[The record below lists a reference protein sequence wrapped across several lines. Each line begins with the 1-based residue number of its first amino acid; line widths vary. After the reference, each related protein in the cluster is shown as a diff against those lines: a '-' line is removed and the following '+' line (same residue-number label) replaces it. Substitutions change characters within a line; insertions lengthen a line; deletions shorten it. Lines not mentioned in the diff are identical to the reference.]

1 MMYICSECGSQIPE
15 DSDFCYHCGALR
27 TKALQMDDS
36 GHMEMGK
43 CYSCGEPVK
52 GEEYFCSK
60 CGAPLVK
67 ATQPHLVKYGMLAI
81 FMAAIPGFFNI
92 FGLGHLVL
100 KQWSRGIMFMV
111 MGALLWWIEPGYMM
125 SGDLFIMML
134 RIGVFFYQM
143 MDIYRYALDMG
154 GR

>member
-52 GEEYFCSK
+52 GEEYFCNK

-100 KQWSRGIMFMV
+100 KQWWGNHVHGHGRT
-111 MGALLWWIEPGYMM
+111 ALVDRARVHDVR
-125 SGDLFIMML
+125 DLFIMML